1 MTPEMETIAIINAAQ
16 YAGNNGGL
24 VLAGI
29 MIPGWV
35 AAGVCVLIVIAVCIL
50 LMLYDHFTEEK

>member
-16 YAGNNGGL
+16 YAGSNGGL
-24 VLAGI
+24 VLAGM

-35 AAGVCVLIVIAVCIL
+35 AASVCVLIVIAVGVV
-50 LMLYDHFTEEK
+50 LMVIDHFTEED

>member
-16 YAGNNGGL
+16 YAGSNGGL
-24 VLAGI
+24 VLAGM

-35 AAGVCVLIVIAVCIL
+35 AASVCVLIVVAVGIL
-50 LMLYDHFTEEK
+50 LMVFEHFTEEK